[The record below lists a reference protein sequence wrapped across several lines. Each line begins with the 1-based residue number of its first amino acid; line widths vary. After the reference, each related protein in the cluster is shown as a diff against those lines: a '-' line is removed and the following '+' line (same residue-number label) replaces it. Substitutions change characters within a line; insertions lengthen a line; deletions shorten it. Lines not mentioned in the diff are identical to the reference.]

1 MEPLWSPVVA
11 TVGNQRQIAQGPKPR
26 KQAKSVATGCHP
38 LPEKFHG
45 KQGVCHG
52 LPPVAGGPLPE
63 REGVEPGRLAGDDLY
78 GHIAASS
85 CPGVHASAH
94 NSSVVSFA
102 DAVQQ
107 MRLDFV
113 RALFHGKA

>member
-1 MEPLWSPVVA
+1 MEPLWSPVVG
-11 TVGNQRQIAQGPKPR
+11 TGGQRQIGWLSEPQ
-26 KQAKSVATGCHP
+26 KQANSVATGCHR
-38 LPEKFHG
+38 LRREVHG
-45 KQGVCHG
+45 KQGVCRG

-107 MRLDFV
+107 MRLDF
-113 RALFHGKA
+113 